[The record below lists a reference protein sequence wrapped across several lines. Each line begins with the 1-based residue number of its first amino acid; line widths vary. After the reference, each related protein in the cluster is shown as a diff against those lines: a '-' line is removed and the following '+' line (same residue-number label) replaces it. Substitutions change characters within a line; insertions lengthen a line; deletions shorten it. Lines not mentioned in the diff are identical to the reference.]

1 MSHTVD
7 HAHEHPITGPKTY
20 AMVLVAL
27 LFMTVVTVGAA
38 YLDFGPWNTVVA
50 IAIATVK
57 ASLVALFFM
66 QLRYDKFNSIIFVG
80 GLLFLAVFLIWTLF
94 DLSTRREVL
103 PGNLKEP
110 IKEFPG
116 APLNKPVRPS
126 TGQPLGAPPA

>member
-1 MSHTVD
+1 MSQAID
-7 HAHEHPITGPKTY
+7 HAHEHPITSPKTY
-20 AMVLVAL
+20 AVILAAL
-27 LFMTVVTVGAA
+27 LVMTVVTVGAA

-66 QLRYDKFNSIIFVG
+66 QLRYDKFNSVIFLG
-80 GLLFLAVFLIWTLF
+80 GVLFLAIFLIWTLF
-94 DLSTRREVL
+94 DLSTRTVVL

-110 IKEFPG
+110 VQEFPG

-126 TGQPLGAPPA
+126 SGQPLGGPPQ